1 MSNPK
6 LIPWELLPKKLIW
19 DKLSYIENKRI
30 LDYGSGNGITSNH
43 FARNNEV
50 VAIEPNK
57 EVLKER
63 FNENSYT
70 QISGSLDEL
79 KALKK
84 ESFDVVMC
92 HCVLEYI
99 DDKVEVLKEFKRI
112 LKPNGELSIVKH
124 NRAGRVMQMVVLLNN
139 FEHANELLDG
149 EDGKSAQY
157 GSIQY
162 YNDDDIENWVD
173 GLELQSL
180 TGLRC
185 FWHLQQ
191 NQEIHD
197 HNDWQEKMLAI
208 EKRVSTMPHYIDV
221 AMFHHLIYEKPDL

>member
-1 MSNPK
+1 MK
-6 LIPWELLPKKLIW
+6 QLKIIPWELLPKKLIW
-19 DKLSYIENKRI
+19 DRLSYIENKRV

-43 FARNNEV
+43 FAKNNEV

-63 FNENSYT
+63 FNENSYA
-70 QISGSLDEL
+70 QINGSIN
-79 KALKK
+79 ALKILED

-99 DDKVEVLKEFKRI
+99 DDKVEVLREFKRI
-112 LKPNGELSIVKH
+112 LKPNGQLSIVKH
-124 NRAGRVMQMVVLLNN
+124 NRAGRVMQMVVLLNK

-149 EDGKSAQY
+149 NDGSSAQY

-162 YNDDDIENWVD
+162 YNDDDIEKWVD
-173 GLELQSL
+173 GLELISL

-191 NQEIHD
+191 NQEIH
-197 HNDWQEKMLAI
+197 NDTEWQEKMLEI
-208 EKRVSTMPHYIDV
+208 EKRVSTMHEYIDV
-221 AMFHHLIYEKPDL
+221 AMFHHLIYKKNKQ

>member
-1 MSNPK
+1 MEQPD
-6 LIPWELLPKKLIW
+6 ITPWELLSKKLIW

-43 FARNNEV
+43 FACNNEV
-50 VAIEPNK
+50 VAIEPNA
-57 EVLKER
+57 EVLKHR
-63 FNENSYT
+63 FTDNHYT
-70 QISGSLDEL
+70 QIHGSLSEL
-79 KALKK
+79 KALDD
-84 ESFDVVMC
+84 ESFDVVLC

-149 EDGKSAQY
+149 EDGNSAQY

-173 GLELQSL
+173 GLDLQSL

-191 NQEIHD
+191 NQEIHND
-197 HNDWQEKMLAI
+197 TDWQEKMLSI
-208 EKRVSTMPHYIDV
+208 EKRVCTMPYYIDI
-221 AMFHHLIYEKPDL
+221 AMFHYLIYEKS